1 MLVAKSFMTIE
12 RSKKW
17 LKRPNLARSRAPTV
31 PGWPSSRQILIA
43 N

>member
-31 PGWPSSRQILIA
+31 PALTRSLGSV
-43 N
+43 